1 MDRRILFTLL
11 SLSLVA
17 TSLAFPA
24 PEETATDAAKKQIT
38 TNDLEQPDP
47 TTERHPA
54 GDYATRERGKITEA
68 EATGVAIGGLLAPV
82 LTIAVLAL
90 ALVYTPVIVPSL
102 FVVIAVERVLG

>member
-11 SLSLVA
+11 TLSLVA
-17 TSLAFPA
+17 TSFAFPSPHDEAAGGTKEAAA
-24 PEETATDAAKKQIT
+24 PDSVQEAAEL
-38 TNDLEQPDP
+38 D
-47 TTERHPA
+47 RHPA

-68 EATGVAIGGLLAPV
+68 EATGIAIGGLLAPV
-82 LTIAVLAL
+82 LTIVVLVV